1 MGYRSTLAAVAA
13 AVLVNMHATEAAK
26 PAKAEASPT
35 VVASAP
41 APAPKAVATA
51 AKAPA
56 APEKKFLMGY
66 YPNWS
71 HYSGF
76 TAEKIPY
83 EYLTHILYA
92 FYITD
97 AGGNLVNSDPLD
109 GDNFKKL
116 IKLSHEKGVKV
127 LLSIGGASQSEG
139 FKGMARSDGAR
150 ANFVKNCMKLAEEH
164 QLDGI
169 DLDWEF
175 PVEGDGE
182 FQLKLHKELRAVLD
196 KQPRKVLLTAAV
208 PASDWWA
215 HHSPDSSFHLL
226 DYLNV
231 MTYDYMGTW
240 EKYVLHNSGMDMS
253 KATMEYYVTR
263 GIPKEKL
270 VIGAAFYGKS
280 FDNSTG
286 MGSTYEGIGSGN
298 NGVWLWKDL
307 ISQFKAVPYK
317 IMWDEKTE
325 SEFALGNEEIIVF
338 NGLPSQRIRGEY
350 VRKSDYAGVMLWDL
364 LSDSEDKSKSLLVA
378 LYRGLRGTN
387 KGPLALPPMGPKW
400 EVPVVPPAP

>member
-1 MGYRSTLAAVAA
+1 MGYRSAMAA
-13 AVLVNMHATEAAK
+13 ATAAILINVHVTDAAK
-26 PAKAEASPT
+26 PAKAVAAAAAVST
-35 VVASAP
+35 VAKAT
-41 APAPKAVATA
+41 APKI
-51 AKAPA
+51 PA
-56 APEKKFLMGY
+56 DKKFLMGY

-76 TAEKIPY
+76 TADKIPF

-97 AGGNLVNSDPLD
+97 GAGNLTNSDPLD
-109 GDNFKKL
+109 GENFKKL
-116 IKLSHEKGVKV
+116 IRLAHQKNVKV

-139 FKGMARSDGAR
+139 FKSVAKSDGNR
-150 ANFVKNCMKLAEEH
+150 ANFIKNCLKLAEEH
-164 QLDGI
+164 KLDGI

-182 FQLKLHKELRAVLD
+182 GQLKLHKEMRAALD
-196 KQPRKVLLTAAV
+196 KLPRKVLFTAAV

-215 HHSPDSSFHLL
+215 HHSADSAFHLL

-231 MTYDYMGTW
+231 MTYDYAGTW
-240 EKYVLHNSGMDMS
+240 EKHVLHNSGMDMS
-253 KATMEYYVTR
+253 KATMEYYVGR

-280 FDNSTG
+280 FDASTG
-286 MGSTYEGIGSGN
+286 MGSTYDGIGSGN
-298 NGVWLWKDL
+298 NGIWLWKDL
-307 ISQFKAVPYK
+307 INQFKAVEYK
-317 IMWDEKTE
+317 VLWDEKSE
-325 SEFALGNEEIIVF
+325 AEFALGNEEIIVF
-338 NGLPSQRIRGEY
+338 NGLPSQRVRGEY
-350 VRKSDYAGVMLWDL
+350 IRNSDYAGVMLWDL

-387 KGPLALPPMGPKW
+387 KGPMALPPSGPRW
-400 EVPVVPPAP
+400 ELPVTPPAP

>member
-1 MGYRSTLAAVAA
+1 MLKLTTTAAMAALLVNVQVTAEAGSAKAA
-13 AVLVNMHATEAAK
+13 A
-26 PAKAEASPT
+26 PAL
-35 VVASAP
+35 VASAP
-41 APAPKAVATA
+41 AP
-51 AKAPA
+51 KAPA
-56 APEKKFLMGY
+56 APAPRAIPADKKFLMGY
-66 YPNWS
+66 YPNWA

-97 AGGNLVNSDPLD
+97 ASGNLANSDPLD
-109 GDNFKKL
+109 GENFRKL
-116 IKLSHEKGVKV
+116 VKLSHEKGVKV

-139 FKGMARSDGAR
+139 FKGMAKSDGAR
-150 ANFVKNCMKLAEEH
+150 ANFVKNCLKVAEEL

-182 FQLKLHKELRAVLD
+182 GQLKLHKEMRAALD
-196 KQPRKVLLTAAV
+196 KLPRKVLFTAAV

-215 HHSPDSSFHLL
+215 KHSTDSAFHLL

-231 MTYDYMGTW
+231 MTYDYAGTW

-253 KATMEYYVTR
+253 KATMEYYVGR

-280 FDNSTG
+280 FDGSTG
-286 MGSTYEGIGSGN
+286 MGSTYEGIGSGS

-307 ISQFKAVPYK
+307 LSQFQAVPYK
-317 IMWDEKTE
+317 IYWDEKTE

-338 NGLPSQRIRGEY
+338 NGLPSQRVRGEY
-350 VRKSDYAGVMLWDL
+350 IRNSPYAGVMLWDL
-364 LSDSEDKSKSLLVA
+364 LSDTEDRSKSLLVA

-387 KGPLALPPMGPKW
+387 KGPMALPPTGPKW
-400 EVPVVPPAP
+400 ELPAEPAP